1 VTLYC
6 ATGNKGK
13 LREFQLAGQLIG
25 VDVRPLPGL
34 DSISPPEE
42 NGLTFEENA
51 QLKATYYSRVAPGPL
66 FADDSGLA
74 IEALGGAPGVYSAR
88 YAGENA
94 TDDENNS
101 LVLAKLKGITNRA
114 AKFVCVVA
122 LAAEGIVE
130 KTFRGEVSGEILTE
144 PRGVGGFGY
153 DPLFYY
159 PPFGCSFGEAEA
171 EKKFE
176 VSHRGKALRAMM
188 QYLALYAG
196 SF

>member
-1 VTLYC
+1 MTLYC

-34 DSISPPEE
+34 NSITPPEE
-42 NGLTFEENA
+42 TGLTFEENA

-66 FADDSGLA
+66 FADDSGLSVDA
-74 IEALGGAPGVYSAR
+74 MQGAPGIYSAR

-94 TDDENNS
+94 TDEENNS
-101 LVLAKLKGITNRA
+101 LVRRNLQGVSNRK
-114 AKFVCVVA
+114 AKFICVVA
-122 LAAEGIVE
+122 LASGGIVE
-130 KTFRGEVSGEILTE
+130 KTFRGEVEGEILEAPQGTA
-144 PRGVGGFGY
+144 GFGY

-171 EKKFE
+171 AKKFE
-176 VSHRGKALRAMM
+176 VSHRGKAIRAMM
-188 QYLALYAG
+188 QYLALHVG